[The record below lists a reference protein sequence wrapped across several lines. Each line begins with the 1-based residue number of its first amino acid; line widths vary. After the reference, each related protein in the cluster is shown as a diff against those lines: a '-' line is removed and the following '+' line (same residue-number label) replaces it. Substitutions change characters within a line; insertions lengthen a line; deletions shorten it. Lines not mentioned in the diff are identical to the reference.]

1 MAESTFGAAMAA
13 SGLRGSRKGEADRI
27 FNGLEAAAEGAD
39 SAVLR
44 NAKLVDFATFLIKT
58 KKL

>member
-27 FNGLEAAAEGAD
+27 LNGLEAAAEGAD

-44 NAKLVDFATFLIKT
+44 NAKLVDFATFLF
-58 KKL
+58 